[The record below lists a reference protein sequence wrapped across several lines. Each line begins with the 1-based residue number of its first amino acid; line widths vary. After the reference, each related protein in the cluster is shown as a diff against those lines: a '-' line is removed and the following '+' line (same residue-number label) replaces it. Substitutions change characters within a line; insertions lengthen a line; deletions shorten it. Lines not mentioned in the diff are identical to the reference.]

1 MPSPRTILIACSN
14 PQWTQ
19 SLTETLGAWG
29 LEVVCAGTVEE
40 GRQILRARAISLV
53 FAEQNLPGGGL
64 RELLKELSPRLPT
77 VRLIA
82 LIQDETE
89 YGEAIHAGAFDAI
102 ANPFPRSEV
111 QWMVIQSLKDADSS
125 TRRSARA

>member
-1 MPSPRTILIACSN
+1 MASPRTILIACSN
-14 PQWTQ
+14 PQWSQ

-29 LEVVCAGTVEE
+29 AEVVCAGTVEE
-40 GRQILRARAISLV
+40 ARQILCAQAISLI

-64 RELLKELSPRLPT
+64 RELLKELAPRLPT

-82 LIQDETE
+82 LIQDESE
-89 YGEAIHAGAFDAI
+89 YSEAILAGALDAVTH
-102 ANPFPRSEV
+102 PFPRSEV
-111 QWMVIQSLKDADSS
+111 QWMAIHALHDADPS

>member
-1 MPSPRTILIACSN
+1 MASPPTILIACSN
-14 PQWTQ
+14 PQWSQ

-29 LEVVCAGTVEE
+29 IEVVCAATVEE
-40 GRQILRARAISLV
+40 ARQILCAQALSLV

-64 RELLKELSPRLPT
+64 RELLKELAPWLPT

-102 ANPFPRSEV
+102 TNPFPRPEV
-111 QWMVIQSLKDADSS
+111 QWMVIQALNDADSS

>member
-1 MPSPRTILIACSN
+1 MASPRKILIACSN
-14 PQWTQ
+14 PQWSQ
-19 SLTETLGAWG
+19 SLIETLGAWSI
-29 LEVVCAGTVEE
+29 EVVCTGTVEE
-40 GRQILRARAISLV
+40 ARQILCVQAISLI
-53 FAEQNLPGGGL
+53 FAEQNLPDGGL
-64 RELLKELSPRLPT
+64 RELLKELAPWLPT

-102 ANPFPRSEV
+102 TNPFPRSEV
-111 QWMVIQSLKDADSS
+111 QWMVIHALHDADLS